1 IERFGELSGD
11 AQQDFRS
18 KLMDY
23 IRQYAFLSQILPF
36 EDTDLEK
43 LYVFAKFLRRK
54 LPVER
59 DELPVEVLRSIDI
72 ESYRIRRT
80 SSGRFTPD
88 HGDPN
93 LAPLSGVTGRFRDD
107 DPREALS
114 KIIQEL
120 NERFGVELTEADRVT
135 IEYVQGQID
144 QSAAIID
151 SLKVNPLDKVRL
163 TFEHVAGDVIQD
175 VYKSNFNCCRL
186 VSDDEAFRD
195 ALFAWLCEQYLNRKA
210 S

>member
-1 IERFGELSGD
+1 YFTPGTTQDRLHAPLDPVIERFGELSGD

-80 SSGRFTPD
+80 SSG
-88 HGDPN
+88 
-93 LAPLSGVTGRFRDD
+93 
-107 DPREALS
+107 
-114 KIIQEL
+114 
-120 NERFGVELTEADRVT
+120 
-135 IEYVQGQID
+135 
-144 QSAAIID
+144 
-151 SLKVNPLDKVRL
+151 
-163 TFEHVAGDVIQD
+163 
-175 VYKSNFNCCRL
+175 
-186 VSDDEAFRD
+186 
-195 ALFAWLCEQYLNRKA
+195 
-210 S
+210 